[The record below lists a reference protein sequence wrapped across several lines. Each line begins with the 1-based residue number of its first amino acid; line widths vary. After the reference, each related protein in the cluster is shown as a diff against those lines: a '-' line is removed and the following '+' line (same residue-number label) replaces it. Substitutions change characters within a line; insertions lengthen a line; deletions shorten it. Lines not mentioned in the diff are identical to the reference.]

1 MKLEYKM
8 NSTNPSI
15 ATVNWIAF
23 KTLVSKEIRRFMRI
37 WVQTIVP
44 PAVSAL
50 LYMMI
55 FGKLIGMRI
64 GEMDGHPYINFV
76 VPGII
81 MMAVITNS
89 YSNAVSSFFGAKFQ
103 NHIEEILIAP
113 VHNWVI
119 LAGYVVG
126 GVCRGLAVGALVA
139 LVSLFFTKIT
149 IENPLITLLVV
160 VLTSTL
166 FALGGVI
173 NSVYA
178 KSFDDISIIPNFVLT
193 PLTYLGG
200 IFYSVKLLPEFWY
213 NVSLLNPVLYMVNG
227 FRYGILGSSDFP
239 LWWSLFVIMIFILL
253 LATIALHLLNKGV
266 GIKS

>member
-1 MKLEYKM
+1 M
-8 NSTNPSI
+8 
-15 ATVNWIAF
+15 VNWIAF
-23 KTLVSKEIRRFMRI
+23 KTLVVKEIRRFMRI
-37 WVQTIVP
+37 WIQTIVP
-44 PAVSAL
+44 PAVSAV
-50 LYMMI
+50 LYMTI
-55 FGKLIGMRI
+55 FGTLIGTRI
-64 GEMDGHPYINFV
+64 GQMDGHPYINFV

-81 MMAVITNS
+81 MMSIITNS

-103 NHIEEILIAP
+103 NSIEEMLIAP
-113 VHNWVI
+113 IHNWVI
-119 LAGYVVG
+119 LAGFVVG

-139 LVSLFFTKIT
+139 AVSMFYTRIT
-149 IENPLITLLVV
+149 IENPLITIMVV

-166 FALGGVI
+166 FAIGGVI

-200 IFYSVKLLPEFWY
+200 IFYSVKLLPDFWY
-213 NVSLLNPVLYMVNG
+213 GVSLLNPVLYMING

-239 LWWSLFVIMIFILL
+239 IWWSFFIIVVFIIV
-253 LATIALHLLNKGV
+253 LAAIALHLMNKGV

>member
-1 MKLEYKM
+1 M
-8 NSTNPSI
+8 
-15 ATVNWIAF
+15 VNWIAF
-23 KTLVSKEIRRFMRI
+23 KTLVVKEIRRFMRI
-37 WVQTIVP
+37 WIQTIVP
-44 PAVSAL
+44 PAVSAV
-50 LYMMI
+50 LYMTI
-55 FGKLIGMRI
+55 FGTLIGRRI

-81 MMAVITNS
+81 MMSIITNS

-103 NHIEEILIAP
+103 NSIEEMLIAP
-113 VHNWVI
+113 IHNWVI
-119 LAGYVVG
+119 LAGFVVG

-139 LVSLFFTKIT
+139 AVSMFYTRIT
-149 IENPLITLLVV
+149 IENPLITIMVV

-166 FALGGVI
+166 FAIGGVI

-200 IFYSVKLLPEFWY
+200 IFYSVKLLPDFWY
-213 NVSLLNPVLYMVNG
+213 GVSLLNPVLYMING

-239 LWWSLFVIMIFILL
+239 IWWSFFIILVFIILL
-253 LATIALHLLNKGV
+253 AAIALHLMNKGV